1 MIIEEHKVAKDEAIS
16 DDEDGEPSE
25 SSDALRHAKGK
36 MKMASS

>member
-1 MIIEEHKVAKDEAIS
+1 MIIEEHKVAKDEAS